1 MHWQRQDNYKNELE
15 SGYQANFLIVAV
27 YLTILLSMSGLSVA
41 STVLV
46 LHFHHHA
53 DIQAIPKL
61 ISEVHNS
68 RVYNVQRSKGINNN
82 RCRKNSG
89 IKKENNRPSSEQLL
103 QDYME
108 VEDSADQSDS
118 EAHDCC
124 RKLRYKVEN
133 WRRRR
138 KRRTLGR
145 EFAEKLDRGLF
156 CTVTV
161 LTVLSTIIVMVLLIY
176 W

>member
-1 MHWQRQDNYKNELE
+1 
-15 SGYQANFLIVAV
+15 
-27 YLTILLSMSGLSVA
+27 MSGLSVA

-68 RVYNVQRSKGINNN
+68 RVYNVQRSKSINNN
-82 RCRKNSG
+82 RCRKTSG
-89 IKKENNRPSSEQLL
+89 IIKDNTRPSSEKLL

-108 VEDSADQSDS
+108 VEDSAGQSDS
-118 EAHDCC
+118 EVNDCC
-124 RKLRYKVEN
+124 RKLRYKLED

-138 KRRTLGR
+138 KRQPLGR

-161 LTVLSTIIVMVLLIY
+161 LTVVSTVIVMVLLIY